1 MMRAVLT
8 AAMLMLTSTAI
19 AQTPAPTPGKWEIIN
34 QSSPL
39 TGARTTGGS
48 LASSNM
54 LANTLGYEA
63 RASLVVRCA
72 GESGLA
78 VYVNWPQ
85 VVRYDSTNMM
95 GMPKTM
101 AVWRIDD
108 GKVEA
113 NLWDIDSTGT
123 SAGEFQHK
131 NAVKMLARIVYARKL
146 VVRLTGRQTQDAEFD
161 LTGIERVG
169 TDAAAAC
176 GITFKR

>member
-1 MMRAVLT
+1 MMRAPLIAT
-8 AAMLMLTSTAI
+8 MLMMSSTAI
-19 AQTPAPTPGKWEIIN
+19 AQAPASAAGKWEIIN

-48 LASSNM
+48 LDSSNM
-54 LANTLGYEA
+54 LANTLGYET
-63 RASLVVRCA
+63 RASLIVRCA

-78 VYVNWPQ
+78 VFVGWPQ

-131 NAVKMLARIVYARKL
+131 NAVKLLAKIVYARKL

-176 GITFKR
+176 GIKLTR

>member
-1 MMRAVLT
+1 MMRTIATV
-8 AAMLMLTSTAI
+8 AALMLTPAAL
-19 AQTPAPTPGKWEIIN
+19 AQAPAPSTGKWEIVN

-39 TGARTTGGS
+39 TGARTISDALNS
-48 LASSNM
+48 LNV
-54 LANTLGYEA
+54 LANTLGNDA
-63 RASLVVRCA
+63 RASLVVRCS

-78 VYVNWPQ
+78 LFVNWTQ

-101 AVWRIDD
+101 AIWRIDD

-123 SAGEFQHK
+123 AAGEFQHK
-131 NAVKMLARIVYARKL
+131 NAAKFLAKIVHARKL

-161 LTGIERVG
+161 LTGIDRVG

-176 GITFKR
+176 GVKLNR